1 MPNYTKIEDL
11 MDIEDFF
18 QDSGRGQHSMSGMPP
33 QKNQSFQQQMISE
46 NDERDTK
53 MTPLAGK
60 MRNNVNMARAMNGG
74 MPTMP
79 SMAGMAGMAGM
90 PSMPNS
96 GSIYPSNPM
105 MHSPPE
111 LTNPYYNEFNVDDAS
126 EYKLGPKAYP
136 QKKPG
141 NNSYN
146 SLENFS
152 HSHISNRDNLNCI
165 DVANHIKNCPI
176 CSKFYEND
184 KSMYVVA
191 IIILIIICIILIRKV
206 LENYE
211 K

>member
-33 QKNQSFQQQMISE
+33 HKNQSFQQQMITE
-46 NDERDTK
+46 NNERDSK

-60 MRNNVNMARAMNGG
+60 MRNNVNMARAINGG
-74 MPTMP
+74 
-79 SMAGMAGMAGM
+79 GMSV
-90 PSMPNS
+90 PNLPNLPNS

-111 LTNPYYNEFNVDDAS
+111 LTNPYYNEFNIEDAS
-126 EYKLGPKAYP
+126 DYKLGPKAYP
-136 QKKPG
+136 QNKPG
-141 NNSYN
+141 LNSYN

-152 HSHISNRDNLNCI
+152 HFSRGDNLNCI
-165 DVANHIKNCPI
+165 DVANHIKSCPI
-176 CSKFYEND
+176 CSKFYDND
-184 KSMYVVA
+184 KSMYIVA

>member
-18 QDSGRGQHSMSGMPP
+18 QDSGKGQHSMSGMPP
-33 QKNQSFQQQMISE
+33 QKNQSFKQQMITE
-46 NDERDTK
+46 NYEREGK
-53 MTPLAGK
+53 MGPLSGK

-74 MPTMP
+74 
-79 SMAGMAGMAGM
+79 GMSVNMQ
-90 PSMPNS
+90 NS

-111 LTNPYYNEFNVDDAS
+111 IANQYYNEPNVYNVDDAS

-136 QKKPG
+136 QKNPG

-152 HSHISNRDNLNCI
+152 HFSNRDNLNCI

-184 KSMYVVA
+184 KSMYIIS

>member
-18 QDSGRGQHSMSGMPP
+18 QDGGRGQHSMSGMPP
-33 QKNQSFQQQMISE
+33 QKNQSFQQQMITE
-46 NDERDTK
+46 NYERDSK

-60 MRNNVNMARAMNGG
+60 MRNNVNMTTAMNGG
-74 MPTMP
+74 SMPTMP
-79 SMAGMAGMAGM
+79 RMTGM
-90 PSMPNS
+90 PGMPGMTNS
-96 GSIYPSNPM
+96 GSIYPSNPI

-126 EYKLGPKAYP
+126 EYKLGPKAYS

-146 SLENFS
+146 SLETFS
-152 HSHISNRDNLNCI
+152 HSHVSSNRDNLNCI

>member
-18 QDSGRGQHSMSGMPP
+18 QDSGRGQHSMSGIPP
-33 QKNQSFQQQMISE
+33 QKNQSLQQQMNSE
-46 NDERDTK
+46 NYERDSK
-53 MTPLAGK
+53 IAPLAGK
-60 MRNNVNMARAMNGG
+60 MRNNVNMSRAINGG
-74 MPTMP
+74 GMSMP
-79 SMAGMAGMAGM
+79 SASDNIMH
-90 PSMPNS
+90 NS

-126 EYKLGPKAYP
+126 DYKLGPKAYP
-136 QKKPG
+136 QKKIG

-152 HSHISNRDNLNCI
+152 HSHNSRHNFHTGDNLNCI
-165 DVANHIKNCPI
+165 DVSNHIKHCPI

-191 IIILIIICIILIRKV
+191 IIILIIVCIILIRKV